1 MNEILNS
8 DRGKLSAVSETLNSY
23 RGNLSAVSETLNS
36 YRGEVSAVSEAFKR
50 QEFSELFAVLLVLKK
65 KKSEI

>member
-8 DRGKLSAVSETLNSY
+8 DRGK
-23 RGNLSAVSETLNS
+23 LSAVSETLNS